1 MESNKQIKK
10 GNVMTKAILIKKK
23 EEKVSAIQILGGLM
37 IGFAVVDFA
46 ASYAGLNLTS
56 FLGSASRYSPIIF
69 GLIGSSLINIKN
81 R

>member
-1 MESNKQIKK
+1 MDTNKQIKK
-10 GNVMTKAILIKKK
+10 GNVMTKTILIKKK
-23 EEKVSAIQILGGLM
+23 EEKVSVIQIIGGLM

>member
-1 MESNKQIKK
+1 METTKQIKK
-10 GNVMTKAILIKKK
+10 GNVITKAILIKKK
-23 EEKVSAIQILGGLM
+23 EEKVSAIQIIGGLM

>member
-1 MESNKQIKK
+1 MDINKQIKK
-10 GNVMTKAILIKKK
+10 GNVMTKTILIKKK

>member
-1 MESNKQIKK
+1 
-10 GNVMTKAILIKKK
+10 MTKTILIKKK
-23 EEKVSAIQILGGLM
+23 EEKVSVIQIIGGLM

>member
-1 MESNKQIKK
+1 METNKQIKK
-10 GNVMTKAILIKKK
+10 GNVMTKTILIKKK
-23 EEKVSAIQILGGLM
+23 EEKVSAIQIIGGLM

>member
-1 MESNKQIKK
+1 MDTNKQIKK
-10 GNVMTKAILIKKK
+10 GNVMTKTILIKKK
-23 EEKVSAIQILGGLM
+23 EEKVSAIQIIGGLM

>member
-1 MESNKQIKK
+1 MDTNKQIKK
-10 GNVMTKAILIKKK
+10 GNVMTKTILIKKK
-23 EEKVSAIQILGGLM
+23 EEKVSAIQIIGGLM

-46 ASYAGLNLTS
+46 ASFAGLNLTS

>member
-1 MESNKQIKK
+1 MDINKQIKK

-23 EEKVSAIQILGGLM
+23 EEKVSAIQIIGGLM

>member
-1 MESNKQIKK
+1 MDTNKQIKK
-10 GNVMTKAILIKKK
+10 GNVMTKTILIKKK
-23 EEKVSAIQILGGLM
+23 EEKVSAIQIIGGLM
-37 IGFAVVDFA
+37 IGLAVVDFA

>member
-1 MESNKQIKK
+1 MDTNKQIKK

-23 EEKVSAIQILGGLM
+23 EEKVSAIQIIGGLM

>member
-1 MESNKQIKK
+1 
-10 GNVMTKAILIKKK
+10 MTKAILIKKK
-23 EEKVSAIQILGGLM
+23 EEKVSVIQIIGGLM

>member
-10 GNVMTKAILIKKK
+10 GNVMTKTILIKKK

>member
-1 MESNKQIKK
+1 MDTNKQIKK
-10 GNVMTKAILIKKK
+10 GNVMTKTILIKK
-23 EEKVSAIQILGGLM
+23 EEKVSAIQIIGGLM

>member
-1 MESNKQIKK
+1 METNKQIKK

-23 EEKVSAIQILGGLM
+23 EEKVSAIQIIGGLM

-46 ASYAGLNLTS
+46 SSYAGLNITS

>member
-1 MESNKQIKK
+1 
-10 GNVMTKAILIKKK
+10 MTKAILIKKK
-23 EEKVSAIQILGGLM
+23 EEKVSAIQIIGGLM

>member
-1 MESNKQIKK
+1 METNKQIKK
-10 GNVMTKAILIKKK
+10 GNVMTKAISIKKK
-23 EEKVSAIQILGGLM
+23 EEKVSAIQIIGGLM

>member
-1 MESNKQIKK
+1 MDTNKQIKK
-10 GNVMTKAILIKKK
+10 GNVMTKTILNKKK
-23 EEKVSAIQILGGLM
+23 EEKVSAIQIIGGLM

>member
-1 MESNKQIKK
+1 METNKQIKK

-23 EEKVSAIQILGGLM
+23 EEKVSAIQIIGGLM

>member
-1 MESNKQIKK
+1 METNKQIKK
-10 GNVMTKAILIKKK
+10 GNVMTKTILIKKK

>member
-1 MESNKQIKK
+1 METNKQIKK

-23 EEKVSAIQILGGLM
+23 EEKVSAIQIIGGLM
-37 IGFAVVDFA
+37 IVFAVVDFA